1 MKKNKVLKAKA
12 YKLKGNFKP
21 LTYMLPSRHTSRSPL
36 LHFDGTS
43 NRPLRYAKN
52 QKSPFE
58 DEQDGNVV
66 LEPIIFE
73 DGMLA
78 VPKENPVLQE
88 FLYLHPQRD
97 MVFEEIDNERDAQE
111 DLEIINYEVDA
122 LIAAKECGIDT
133 MEIMCR
139 VLLGSNPEKLSTA
152 ELKRD
157 ILLYARNYPEEF
169 LDALNDPMV
178 KIQNL
183 VAKCF
188 EQNKL
193 GLRNKGKDVYFNL
206 KTNKTKLLT
215 VPFGENPQYIVA
227 SYLNS
232 DDGLETYKLL
242 DKVINE

>member
-1 MKKNKVLKAKA
+1 
-12 YKLKGNFKP
+12 
-21 LTYMLPSRHTSRSPL
+21 
-36 LHFDGTS
+36 
-43 NRPLRYAKN
+43 
-52 QKSPFE
+52 
-58 DEQDGNVV
+58 
-66 LEPIIFE
+66 
-73 DGMLA
+73 
-78 VPKENPVLQE
+78 
-88 FLYLHPQRD
+88 
-97 MVFEEIDNERDAQE
+97 
-111 DLEIINYEVDA
+111 
-122 LIAAKECGIDT
+122 